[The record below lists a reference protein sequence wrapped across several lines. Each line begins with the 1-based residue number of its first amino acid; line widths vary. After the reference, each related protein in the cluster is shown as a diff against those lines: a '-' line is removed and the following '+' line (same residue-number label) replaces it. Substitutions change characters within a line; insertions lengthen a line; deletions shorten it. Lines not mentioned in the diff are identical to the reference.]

1 MCMCVTLSASVTL
14 VFLFMPKLYIIVL
27 RPDRNNR
34 AFFTTSKSIRCH
46 IGARVAAAIAEPT
59 PKHAVYR
66 ISESEETESSSGNCV
81 LFLLIVETLHRKSFE
96 IRIRECIILIYAQ
109 VSLN

>member
-34 AFFTTSKSIRCH
+34 ALFTTSKSIRCH

-66 ISESEETESSSGNCV
+66 ISESEETESSSGNCI
-81 LFLLIVETLHRKSFE
+81 FLLFFFNS
-96 IRIRECIILIYAQ
+96 
-109 VSLN
+109 